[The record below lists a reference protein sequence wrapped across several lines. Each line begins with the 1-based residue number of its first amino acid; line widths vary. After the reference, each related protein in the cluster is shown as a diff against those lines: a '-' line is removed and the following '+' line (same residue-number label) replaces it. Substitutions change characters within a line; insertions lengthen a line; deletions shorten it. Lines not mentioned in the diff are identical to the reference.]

1 MRQRRFLALLG
12 GLATAWSAILL
23 FGIGLSAAAAQ
34 TYPDKTIKFIVPYTP
49 GSPVD
54 AGARVIAQ
62 DLQKRLGQS
71 VILEARSG
79 AGSATGTK
87 AAATAP
93 PDGYTLLLTGTPLV
107 YLPTMYPA
115 SGGEVVKDLVP
126 ITSFLIWSHV
136 IVVLPDIPAKTLPE
150 LVAYAKSN
158 PGKLVWGY
166 GLGTAPHI
174 LGESLKQ
181 ATGIDITSIPY
192 RGGDQA
198 RADLLGGRVHM
209 NIAPLAAMLPLIQE
223 GKVRPL
229 AFTGPAR
236 SADIPDVPTTKEAGY
251 PTVGY
256 DPDVWLGI
264 FGPPGT
270 PATVV
275 NKINA
280 AVNDG
285 LKTPD
290 VQAAFNRLGFE
301 AKGGTPQEFAAFVDS
316 ELKKWPALLAAAG
329 IKAQ

>member
-1 MRQRRFLALLG
+1 MRRCFI
-12 GLATAWSAILL
+12 SAILL
-23 FGIGLSAAAAQ
+23 FGIGLGAAGAQ

-87 AAATAP
+87 AAAVAA
-93 PDGYTLLLTGTPLV
+93 PDGYTLLLSGTPLV
-107 YLPTMYPA
+107 FLPTMYPNA
-115 SGGEVVKDLVP
+115 GGEVVKDLVP
-126 ITSFLIWSHV
+126 IASFLIWSHV
-136 IVVLPDIPAKTLPE
+136 IVVVPEVPAKTLPE
-150 LVAYAKSN
+150 LVAYAKAN

-166 GLGTAPHI
+166 GLG
-174 LGESLKQ
+174 
-181 ATGIDITSIPY
+181 IDIASIPY

-223 GKVRPL
+223 GKVRAL
-229 AFTGPAR
+229 AFTGPTR
-236 SADIPDVPTTKEAGY
+236 SVDLPDVPTTKEAGF

-264 FGPPGT
+264 LGPPGT
-270 PATVV
+270 PAGVV
-275 NKINA
+275 DKINA
-280 AVNDG
+280 AVNEG
-285 LKTPD
+285 LKTPE
-290 VQAAFNRLGFE
+290 VQAAFKRLGFE
-301 AKGGTPQEFAAFVDS
+301 AKGGTPQEFAALLDD

>member
-1 MRQRRFLALLG
+1 MTRAQFFV
-12 GLATAWSAILL
+12 TAILL
-23 FGIGLSAAAAQ
+23 FGGLTTAAAQ

-87 AAATAP
+87 AAAVAA
-93 PDGYTLLLTGTPLV
+93 PDGYTLLLSGTPLV
-107 YLPTMYPA
+107 FLPTMYPNA
-115 SGGEVVKDLVP
+115 GGEVVKDLVP
-126 ITSFLIWSHV
+126 IASFLIWSHV
-136 IVVLPDIPAKTLPE
+136 IVVVPEVPAKTLPE
-150 LVAYAKSN
+150 LVAYAKAN

-166 GLGTAPHI
+166 GLGSTPHI

-181 ATGIDITSIPY
+181 ATGIDIASIPY

-223 GKVRPL
+223 GKVRAL
-229 AFTGPAR
+229 AFTGPTR
-236 SADIPDVPTTKEAGY
+236 SVDLPDVPTTKEAGF

-264 FGPPGT
+264 LGPPGT
-270 PATVV
+270 PAGVV
-275 NKINA
+275 DKINA
-280 AVNDG
+280 AVNEG
-285 LKTPD
+285 LKTPE
-290 VQAAFNRLGFE
+290 VQAAFKRLGFE
-301 AKGGTPQEFAAFVDS
+301 AKGGTPQEFAALLDD

>member
-1 MRQRRFLALLG
+1 MTRVRCLA
-12 GLATAWSAILL
+12 AAIVL
-23 FGIGLSAAAAQ
+23 FGAVGGSLTVAVAQ

-54 AGARVIAQ
+54 AGARVIAE

-71 VILEARSG
+71 VVLEARSG
-79 AGSATGTK
+79 AGSAIGTK
-87 AAATAP
+87 VAAAAP
-93 PDGYTLLLTGTPLV
+93 PDGYTLLLTGTPLA
-107 YLPTMYPA
+107 YLPTMYPN

-126 ITSFLIWSHV
+126 IAPFLIWSHV
-136 IVVLPDIPAKTLPE
+136 IVVVPEVPAKTLPE
-150 LVAYAKSN
+150 LVAYAKAN

-166 GLGTAPHI
+166 GLGSAPHI
-174 LGESLKQ
+174 LGASLIQ
-181 ATGIDITSIPY
+181 AAGIDLASIPY
-192 RGGDQA
+192 RGGDGA

-209 NIAPLAAMLPLIQE
+209 NIAPLAAMLPLIRD

-236 SADIPDVPTTKEAGY
+236 SADLPDVPTTKEAGF

-264 FGPPGT
+264 LGPAGT
-270 PATVV
+270 PPAVV

-280 AVNDG
+280 AVNEA
-285 LKTPD
+285 LKTPE
-290 VQAAFNRLGFE
+290 VQAAFKRLGFE
-301 AKGGTPQEFAAFVDS
+301 PLSQTPQPFARFLDG
-316 ELKKWPALLAAAG
+316 ELKKWPPLLAAAG

>member
-1 MRQRRFLALLG
+1 MRRYFI
-12 GLATAWSAILL
+12 SAILL
-23 FGIGLSAAAAQ
+23 FGIGLGAAGAQ

-87 AAATAP
+87 AAAVSP

-107 YLPTMYPA
+107 FLPTMYPNA
-115 SGGEVVKDLVP
+115 GGEVVKDLVP
-126 ITSFLIWSHV
+126 IAPFLIWSHV
-136 IVVLPDIPAKTLPE
+136 IVVAPDIPAKTLSD
-150 LVAYAKSN
+150 LVAYAKAN

-166 GLGTAPHI
+166 GLGSTPHI
-174 LGESLKQ
+174 LGASLIQ
-181 ATGIDITSIPY
+181 ATGIDIVSIPY

-209 NIAPLAAMLPLIQE
+209 NIAPLAAMLPLINE
-223 GKVRPL
+223 GKVRAL
-229 AFTGPAR
+229 AFTGPTR

-264 FGPPGT
+264 LGPTGT
-270 PATVV
+270 PAAVV
-275 NKINA
+275 DKINV
-280 AVNDG
+280 AVNEA
-285 LKTPD
+285 LKTPE
-290 VQAAFNRLGFE
+290 VLAAFKRLGFE
-301 AKGGTPQEFAAFVDS
+301 PLSQTPKEFAAFLDG
-316 ELKKWPALLAAAG
+316 ELRKWPPLLAAAG

>member
-1 MRQRRFLALLG
+1 MIRGRHLA
-12 GLATAWSAILL
+12 AAILL
-23 FGIGLSAAAAQ
+23 ISFGLSVATAQ

-87 AAATAP
+87 AAASAA

-107 YLPTMYPA
+107 FLPTMYPNA
-115 SGGEVVKDLVP
+115 GGEVVKDLVP
-126 ITSFLIWSHV
+126 IAPFLIWSHV
-136 IVVLPDIPAKTLPE
+136 IVVVPEVPAKTLPE
-150 LVAYAKSN
+150 LVAYAKAN

-166 GLGTAPHI
+166 GLGTTPHI

-181 ATGIDITSIPY
+181 ATGIDIASIPY

-209 NIAPLAAMLPLIQE
+209 NIAPLAAMLPLIQD

-229 AFTGPAR
+229 AFTGPER
-236 SADIPDVPTTKEAGY
+236 SVDLPDVPTTKEAGF

-264 FGPPGT
+264 LGPPGT
-270 PATVV
+270 PAAVV
-275 NKINA
+275 DKINA
-280 AVNDG
+280 AVNEA
-285 LKTPD
+285 LKSPE
-290 VQAAFNRLGFE
+290 VLSAFRRLGFE
-301 AKGGTPQEFAAFVDS
+301 AKSGTPREFSAFLAG
-316 ELKKWPALLAAAG
+316 ELAKWPALLASAG

>member
-1 MRQRRFLALLG
+1 MTWAQCFVA
-12 GLATAWSAILL
+12 AILVL
-23 FGIGLSAAAAQ
+23 CIGLNAADAQ

-62 DLQKRLGQS
+62 DLQKRLGQR

-87 AAATAP
+87 AAAAAA

-107 YLPTMYPA
+107 FLPTMYPNA
-115 SGGEVVKDLVP
+115 GGEIVKDLVP
-126 ITSFLIWSHV
+126 IASFLIWSHV

-150 LVAYAKSN
+150 LVAYAKAN

-166 GLGTAPHI
+166 GLGSTPHI

-181 ATGIDITSIPY
+181 ATGTDIASIPY

-236 SADIPDVPTTKEAGY
+236 SVDLPDVPTTKEAGF

-264 FGPPGT
+264 LGPPGT
-270 PATVV
+270 PAVV
-275 NKINA
+275 VDTINA
-280 AVNDG
+280 AVDKG
-285 LKTPD
+285 LNTPE
-290 VQAAFNRLGFE
+290 VQAAFRRLGFE
-301 AKGGTPQEFAAFVDS
+301 AKSDTPRDFEALLAE
-316 ELKKWPALLAAAG
+316 ELAKWPALLAAAG

>member
-1 MRQRRFLALLG
+1 M
-12 GLATAWSAILL
+12 
-23 FGIGLSAAAAQ
+23 
-34 TYPDKTIKFIVPYTP
+34 PYTP

-87 AAATAP
+87 AAAVAA
-93 PDGYTLLLTGTPLV
+93 PDGYTLLLTGTPLCF
-107 YLPTMYPA
+107 LPTMYPNA
-115 SGGEVVKDLVP
+115 GGEVVKDLVP
-126 ITSFLIWSHV
+126 IASFLICRMSSSWCR
-136 IVVLPDIPAKTLPE
+136 
-150 LVAYAKSN
+150 KSR
-158 PGKLVWGY
+158 PGRCRAGRLRQSQSGQARL
-166 GLGTAPHI
+166 GLWLGSTPHI

-192 RGGDQA
+192 RAAAIRRGPTCS
-198 RADLLGGRVHM
+198 RRRVHM

-229 AFTGPAR
+229 AFTGPTRAASICR
-236 SADIPDVPTTKEAGY
+236 TFRPRRKRAF

-264 FGPPGT
+264 LGPPGT
-270 PATVV
+270 PAVV
-275 NKINA
+275 VDKINA
-280 AVNDG
+280 AVNEG
-285 LKTPD
+285 LKTPRCRRRSGD
-290 VQAAFNRLGFE
+290 WASRRNPARLGS
-301 AKGGTPQEFAAFVDS
+301 FAALLAE
-316 ELKKWPALLAAAG
+316 ELAKWPALLAAAG

>member
-1 MRQRRFLALLG
+1 MRRCFI
-12 GLATAWSAILL
+12 SAILL
-23 FGIGLSAAAAQ
+23 FGVGLGATGAQ

-87 AAATAP
+87 AAAVSP

-107 YLPTMYPA
+107 FLPTMYPNA
-115 SGGEVVKDLVP
+115 GGEVVKDLVP
-126 ITSFLIWSHV
+126 IAPFLIWSHV
-136 IVVLPDIPAKTLPE
+136 IVVAPDIPAKTLSD
-150 LVAYAKSN
+150 LVAYAKAN

-166 GLGTAPHI
+166 GLGSTPHI
-174 LGESLKQ
+174 LGASLIQ
-181 ATGIDITSIPY
+181 ATGIDIISIPY

-198 RADLLGGRVHM
+198 RADLLGGRVQM
-209 NIAPLAAMLPLIQE
+209 NIAPLAAMLPLINE
-223 GKVRPL
+223 GKVRAL
-229 AFTGPAR
+229 AFTGPTR

-264 FGPPGT
+264 LGPAGT
-270 PATVV
+270 PAAVVDKINVAV
-275 NKINA
+275 NKS
-280 AVNDG
+280 
-285 LKTPD
+285 LKTPE
-290 VQAAFNRLGFE
+290 VLTAFKRLGFE
-301 AKGGTPQEFAAFVDS
+301 PLSQTPKEFAAFLDG
-316 ELKKWPALLAAAG
+316 ELRKWPPLLAAAG